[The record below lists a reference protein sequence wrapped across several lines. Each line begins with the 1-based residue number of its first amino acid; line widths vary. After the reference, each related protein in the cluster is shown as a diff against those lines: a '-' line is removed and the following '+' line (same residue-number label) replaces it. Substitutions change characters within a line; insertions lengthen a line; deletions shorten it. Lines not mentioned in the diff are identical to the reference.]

1 MTQVPSEPK
10 FAYLYGRHGWRADI
24 PQRTLPRRECLRGQH
39 SLDFASAS
47 QGRVFKM
54 MKPVTGRCFCGAV
67 RFQFDR
73 LPVATRACWCRDC
86 QYLSSGN
93 ASVNAIFKTEG
104 FRFTGEVNEHIS
116 TADSG
121 NVERR
126 RFCPKCGTQLFSEL
140 LSRSDIMVVRAGVLD
155 DPEIGRPASYI
166 WTASAPRWVVVDP
179 EPANCEGQPAAIPRN

>member
-1 MTQVPSEPK
+1 M
-10 FAYLYGRHGWRADI
+10 A
-24 PQRTLPRRECLRGQH
+24 
-39 SLDFASAS
+39 
-47 QGRVFKM
+47 
-54 MKPVTGRCFCGAV
+54 KPVTGRCFCGAV

-93 ASVNAIFKTEG
+93 ASINAIFKTEG
-104 FRFTGEVNEHIS
+104 FRFTGEVKEYVS

-121 NVERR
+121 NAVRR
-126 RFCPKCGTQLFSEL
+126 RFCPKCGTPLFSEV

-166 WTASAPRWVVVDP
+166 WTASAPSWAVVDQGMP
-179 EPANCEGQPAAIPRN
+179 NCEGQPAAVPKS